1 MTGTDE
7 PRDEAVEK
15 ELAGVPEELL
25 DKGGEGDG
33 HSLDDA
39 LASLRGDLERAQQD
53 MLYAR
58 AEAQNVRRRMEKD
71 VADARAYAAT
81 GFARDILSVADNLS
95 RALDHVPEGMRD
107 DLEKAQQEML
117 YAKAEVQN
125 VRRRLEKD
133 IQDARTYAATGF
145 ARDILSVA
153 DNLAR
158 ALEHVPEGMR
168 EDEKFKGFL
177 AGIEATQRE
186 LDKVFGLHGISRIA
200 SQGLPLDPNQHQAM
214 LEIPTN
220 EAEPGTVVQEMQA
233 GYMIKDRLLRPAM
246 VGVAKKPG

>member
-1 MTGTDE
+1 MNDNGK
-7 PRDEAVEK
+7 PHDEAVEK

-25 DKGGEGDG
+25 DKGEGEPVDEG
-33 HSLDDA
+33 SLDEALGALRADLDA
-39 LASLRGDLERAQQD
+39 
-53 MLYAR
+53 
-58 AEAQNVRRRMEKD
+58 
-71 VADARAYAAT
+71 
-81 GFARDILSVADNLS
+81 
-95 RALDHVPEGMRD
+95 
-107 DLEKAQQEML
+107 AQQEML

-133 IQDARTYAATGF
+133 IQDARAYAATGF

-158 ALEHVPEGMR
+158 ALDHVPPEMR
-168 EDEKFKGFL
+168 EDEKLKGFL

-200 SQGLPLDPNQHQAM
+200 AKGLPLDPNQHQAM
-214 LEIPTN
+214 LEMPTD

-233 GYMIKDRLLRPAM
+233 GYMIKDRLLRPAL
-246 VGVAKKPG
+246 VGVAKKG